1 MTFENDKADSRFTVL
16 EKNGDWKSLCTLEF
30 LANKKIEPW
39 IDIAKS
45 TLIQQLVVY
54 SFLLEHKN
62 MAHGDICHLSAFYWI
77 CIE

>member
-1 MTFENDKADSRFTVL
+1 MYSRI
-16 EKNGDWKSLCTLEF
+16 SCQQ
-30 LANKKIEPW
+30 KIEPW